1 MKISIRKIG
10 NTDTVHV
17 EGYVNAVER
26 ESRELPPSM
35 APEGKTD
42 KPFYEVV
49 HAGVFTES
57 MHREP
62 DVGFMFNHSRWLGS
76 SGGGDIKLTE
86 DSIGLYCSADIT
98 DPEVVSAARAGKL
111 RGWSFGFTH
120 EVDDWK
126 DGEDG
131 KRRRYLSKLDLREVS
146 ILTETPAYI
155 ATTVS
160 VRGDSTDTVTVQYR
174 EYPEEVTTAE
184 EPAANDNNNNTNT
197 ARAYRNLYEL
207 LRLKGEM

>member
-10 NTDTVHV
+10 NTDTVHL

-26 ESRELPPSM
+26 ESRELPPNM

-57 MHREP
+57 MRREP
-62 DVGFMFNHSRWLGS
+62 NVGFMFNHSRWLGS

-86 DSIGLYCSADIT
+86 DNIGLYCSADIT
-98 DPEVVSAARAGKL
+98 DHEVVTAARAGKL
-111 RGWSFGFTH
+111 RGWSFGFAN

-160 VRGDSTDTVTVQYR
+160 VRGDSIDTVTVQYR
-174 EYPEEVTTAE
+174 EFDEEVTTAE
-184 EPAANDNNNNTNT
+184 EPAANDNTVNKS

-207 LRLKGEM
+207 LKLKGEM

>member
-10 NTDTVHV
+10 NTDTVHI

-49 HAGVFTES
+49 HAGVFTEA

-62 DVGFMFNHSRWLGS
+62 DVGFMFNHQRWLGS
-76 SGGGDIKLTE
+76 SGGGEIKLKE

-98 DPEVVSAARAGKL
+98 DNEVVTAARAGKL
-111 RGWSFGFTH
+111 RGWSFGFTN

-184 EPAANDNNNNTNT
+184 EPAANDNNNNT

>member
-1 MKISIRKIG
+1 MKISIRKCG
-10 NTDTVHV
+10 GKDTVHL

-26 ESRELPPSM
+26 ESRELPPNM
-35 APEGKTD
+35 APEGRTD

-49 HAGVFTES
+49 HAGVFSES

-62 DVGFMFNHSRWLGS
+62 DVGFMFNHQRWLGS
-76 SGGGDIKLTE
+76 AGGGEINLKE
-86 DSIGLYCSADIT
+86 DSIGLFCSADT
-98 DPEVVSAARAGKL
+98 SDPEVVTAARAGKL
-111 RGWSFGFTH
+111 RGWSFGFANET
-120 EVDDWK
+120 DAWK

-174 EYPEEVTTAE
+174 EYAEEVTTAE
-184 EPAANDNNNNTNT
+184 EPAANDNNNTNT

>member
-10 NTDTVHV
+10 DTDTVHL

-26 ESRELPPSM
+26 ESRELPPNM

-76 SGGGDIKLTE
+76 AGGGEIKLRE
-86 DSIGLYCSADIT
+86 DSIGLYCSADT
-98 DPEVVSAARAGKL
+98 SDPEVVAAARAGKL
-111 RGWSFGFTH
+111 RGWSFGFAH

-131 KRRRYLSKLDLREVS
+131 KRRRYLSRLDLREVS

>member
-1 MKISIRKIG
+1 MKISIRIIG
-10 NTDTVHV
+10 NTDTVHI

-49 HAGVFTES
+49 HAGVFAES
-57 MHREP
+57 MRREP
-62 DVGFMFNHSRWLGS
+62 NVGFMFNHSRWLGS
-76 SGGGDIKLTE
+76 AGGGEIKLKE
-86 DSIGLYCSADIT
+86 DNIGLYCSADIT
-98 DPEVVSAARAGKL
+98 DHEVVAAARAGKL
-111 RGWSFGFTH
+111 RGWSFGFAN
-120 EVDDWK
+120 ERDDWK

-160 VRGDSTDTVTVQYR
+160 VRGDSTDTITVQYR

-184 EPAANDNNNNTNT
+184 EPAANDNSNTNT

-207 LRLKGEM
+207 LKLKGEM